1 MSQTIDATATGQ
13 VMPVEAGGS
22 DGQGADTDGGVK
34 CFTFG
39 EPEPVLNRRFLIDY
53 LECPDN
59 GRWYYPPVTFEGLAR
74 VFNSSPHHASA
85 IQLKRNLIVGAFKPS
100 MYLSR
105 TVMRALVQDYLVFGN
120 AYLERVDNRLG
131 KPLRLDHLMAKY
143 TRRGVKAGD
152 WWFVPHAW
160 QEDQLQT
167 GSVFQLRQPD
177 VNQEIYGLPEYLAA
191 LNPLLLNE
199 AATLF
204 RRKYYENGSHAGF
217 ILYATGQFNEGDIDA
232 LKDALRRSKGPGNFR
247 NLVIQAPNGKPD
259 GIKILPV
266 AEVAAKDEFLGI
278 KNTTRDDVLAA
289 HRVPPQL
296 LGIVP
301 TNAGGFGKVSEAADS
316 FFELEIQPIMRE
328 LETIN
333 DWLGAPAVA
342 WVERQPLATKSA
354 G

>member
-1 MSQTIDATATGQ
+1 MTETIEATADVQ
-13 VMPVEAGGS
+13 AVPVEAGGG
-22 DGQGADTDGGVK
+22 DGQSGGVSG
-34 CFTFG
+34 FTFG
-39 EPEPVLNRRFLIDY
+39 DPEPVLNRRFLLDY
-53 LECPDN
+53 IECPDN
-59 GRWYYPPVTFEGLAR
+59 GRWYYPPITFAGLAR

-100 MYLSR
+100 KYLNR
-105 TVMRALVQDYLVFGN
+105 TAMRALVQDYLVFGN
-120 AYLERVDNRLG
+120 AYLERIDNRLG
-131 KPLRLDHLMAKY
+131 QPLRLDHLMAKY
-143 TRRGVKAGD
+143 TRRGVKDGD
-152 WWFVPHAW
+152 WWFVPNAW
-160 QEDQLQT
+160 KEEQLAH

-191 LNPLLLNE
+191 LNSSLLNE
-199 AATLF
+199 SATIF

-217 ILYATGQFNEGDIDA
+217 ILYATGDFNEGDIED
-232 LKDALRRSKGPGNFR
+232 LKDALRRSKGPGNFK
-247 NLVIQAPNGKPD
+247 NLVIRARNGKPD

-328 LETIN
+328 IETIN
-333 DWLGAPAVA
+333 DWLGDEAVT
-342 WVERQPLATKSA
+342 WVERQPLAGPSA
-354 G
+354 A

>member
-1 MSQTIDATATGQ
+1 MTETEIPATGQ
-13 VMPVEAGGS
+13 GVPMEAGDGASQGEGS
-22 DGQGADTDGGVK
+22 GEGMK
-34 CFTFG
+34 IFTFG
-39 EPEPVLNRRFLIDY
+39 EPEPVLNRRFLLDY

-100 MYLSR
+100 KYLSR
-105 TVMRALVQDYLVFGN
+105 STMRALVQDYLVFGN
-120 AYLERVDNRLG
+120 AYLERIDNRLG
-131 KPLRLDHLMAKY
+131 QPLRLDHILAKY
-143 TRRGVKAGD
+143 TRRGVTDGQ

-160 QEDQLQT
+160 QEDQLAP

-232 LKDALRRSKGPGNFR
+232 LKDALRRSKS
-247 NLVIQAPNGKPD
+247 LTEK
-259 GIKILPV
+259 
-266 AEVAAKDEFLGI
+266 
-278 KNTTRDDVLAA
+278 
-289 HRVPPQL
+289 
-296 LGIVP
+296 
-301 TNAGGFGKVSEAADS
+301 
-316 FFELEIQPIMRE
+316 ELSDPSR
-328 LETIN
+328 L
-333 DWLGAPAVA
+333 
-342 WVERQPLATKSA
+342 
-354 G
+354 